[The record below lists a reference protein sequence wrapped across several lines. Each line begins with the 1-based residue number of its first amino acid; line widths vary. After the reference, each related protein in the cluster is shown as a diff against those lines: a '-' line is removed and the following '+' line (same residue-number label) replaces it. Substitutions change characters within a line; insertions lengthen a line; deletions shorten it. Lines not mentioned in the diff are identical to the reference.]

1 MHYCLIYF
9 IILSFTIPMKSKVYV
24 KIGRKSPFELE
35 GRRVMDGQIAKLG
48 DVPYQVAFKKG
59 SIGRNK
65 FHGKT
70 FCGGALIAP
79 SKVLTAAHCVAVRK
93 SRFFGLYAYIE
104 NKNINDMFAVM
115 GDLFNVGTRTM
126 GSSDTDSQWR
136 RLRHVT
142 AHKDFN
148 FPSHDIAVV
157 FISGKFNYNKN
168 VQSIPY
174 AKKHEDYQGNCQIS
188 GYGRTNYNKRSS
200 VLQTGLVELMKISE
214 CDKMFE
220 RNTRNF
226 ICSKKSLSVVGK
238 GDSGGPLVCYKTRSN
253 RGLLVGVVSG
263 TQDLRGTRLFSF
275 YTRTSSY
282 VKFIESSNRARSVIH
297 GDFVDY
303 YFMFILNT
311 IIVYCL

>member
-157 FISGKFNYNKN
+157 
-168 VQSIPY
+168 
-174 AKKHEDYQGNCQIS
+174 
-188 GYGRTNYNKRSS
+188 KRSS